1 MSTLNNSVR
10 LIGHL
15 GANPEIKEF
24 GESKKVARIS
34 LATNDTYR
42 DQQGKKI
49 TQTQWHNLV
58 AWGPSASFASKYLT
72 KGSHVAIEGK
82 LTNRSW
88 EDKEG
93 TKRYITEV
101 VVNEFQ
107 LLDKAQQS

>member
-24 GESKKVARIS
+24 GDNKKVARIS

-58 AWGPSASFASKYLT
+58 AWGQIANVASKYLT
-72 KGSHVAIEGK
+72 KGSHIAIEGK

-93 TKRYITEV
+93 AKRYITEV
-101 VVNEFQ
+101 VVSEIQ
-107 LLDKAQQS
+107 MLDKAQQN